1 MHNGEGQASRRQR
14 SAALPPFPEQL
25 RRLSHGRGTFTAGV
39 FPRFDP
45 YRDGLSASL
54 SVLAHSMDVAHSAAG
69 LIGTRKPHRR
79 ADPVTLS
86 WLDHRD
92 SALLTELLETVESLA
107 RRGSFTLGE
116 EVKAFEEEFAAYCGT
131 RQAVGVSSGTE
142 ALVLALRALGLGPG
156 DEVVVP
162 ANSFI
167 ATAEAVSLV
176 GATPRFA
183 DVDADTALLTAESL
197 EPALS
202 ARTRCIIPVHL
213 YGRTVDLDAILVRAE
228 EVGAWVVEDAA
239 QAHGACYRGRRV
251 GSFGACGC
259 FSFYP
264 AKNLGAWGDGGAL
277 VTDDARIA
285 DRVRLLRAHGERPRH
300 HHRLVGTTARLDAV
314 QAAILRV
321 KLRRLDGWNVK
332 RRSLAA
338 DLTGALAGASV
349 ATPPPPGPGRDHV
362 FHQYVVGAAER
373 DALRAHLAER
383 GIETGVHYPVPIH
396 LTPAYSPAGGRPV
409 RLPRTERLANA
420 VCSLPV
426 HPGLDA
432 RDIAHVASA
441 VREFTPAYGAR
452 GVRSGS

>member
-1 MHNGEGQASRRQR
+1 
-14 SAALPPFPEQL
+14 
-25 RRLSHGRGTFTAGV
+25 
-39 FPRFDP
+39 
-45 YRDGLSASL
+45 LSASPL
-54 SVLAHSMDVAHSAAG
+54 SVLARSADVARSATG
-69 LIGTRKPHRR
+69 LIGARRVQRR
-79 ADPVTLS
+79 ADPVPLS

-92 SALLTELLETVESLA
+92 SALLSELLETVESLA

-142 ALVLALRALGLGPG
+142 ALVLALRALGVGPG

-183 DVDADTALLTAESL
+183 DVDADSALLTAESL

-213 YGRTVDLDAILVRAE
+213 YGRTVDLDPILVRAE
-228 EVGAWVVEDAA
+228 QVGARVVEDAA
-239 QAHGACYRGRRV
+239 QAHGARYQGRRV
-251 GSFGACGC
+251 GSLGACGC

-285 DRVRLLRAHGERPRH
+285 DTVRLLRAHGERPRH

-321 KLRRLDGWNVK
+321 KLRRLDAWNAK

-349 ATPPPPGPGRDHV
+349 ATPPPPGLGHDHV
-362 FHQYVVGAAER
+362 FHQYVVRAPER

-396 LTPAYSPAGGRPV
+396 LTPAYSPRGGRPA
-409 RLPRTERLANA
+409 RLPCTERLANT

-432 RDIAHVASA
+432 RDITHMASA
-441 VREFTPAYGAR
+441 VREFTPSYDDG
-452 GVRSGS
+452 GVRSEI